1 MANVEGKKKFRFQ
14 NMFEGGS
21 SKSASEREAT
31 GTERERKQKRSR
43 RHNRSKTFEGAK
55 LVFMGTVTENKL
67 DEFGTKGREIFLLF
81 VKVFFNFINPV
92 CVQKTRVIIPTSII
106 IIIIIIRR
114 AAPPMLSMCGPAS
127 IIAHMHD
134 QLFYFFPTSL
144 IKLKLGL
151 HKMEDH

>member
-1 MANVEGKKKFRFQ
+1 
-14 NMFEGGS
+14 
-21 SKSASEREAT
+21 
-31 GTERERKQKRSR
+31 
-43 RHNRSKTFEGAK
+43 
-55 LVFMGTVTENKL
+55 MGTVTENKL

-92 CVQKTRVIIPTSII
+92 CIQKTRVIIPTSSSSIII

-134 QLFYFFPTSL
+134 QLFTFSQPHL
-144 IKLKLGL
+144 
-151 HKMEDH
+151 

>member
-1 MANVEGKKKFRFQ
+1 
-14 NMFEGGS
+14 
-21 SKSASEREAT
+21 
-31 GTERERKQKRSR
+31 
-43 RHNRSKTFEGAK
+43 
-55 LVFMGTVTENKL
+55 VTENKL

-81 VKVFFNFINPV
+81 VKVLFYFINPV
-92 CVQKTRVIIPTSII
+92 CIQKTRVIIPTSSSSII

-114 AAPPMLSMCGPAS
+114 AAPPMLSMCGPAN